1 MKNKQTNKKK
11 RTQQPSFGKVANQT
25 QARVQLDPKIPAPLP
40 PWGFLWC
47 PVLLQTTWKASY
59 FPKGG
64 KCLCWDSTGTID
76 PRGPD
81 PPAAEG
87 NKGGSV
93 FWE

>member
-1 MKNKQTNKKK
+1 MNKPQKL
-11 RTQQPSFGKVANQT
+11 SFGKSFASPT
-25 QARVQLDPKIPAPLP
+25 QARVLRDPRVTAHLP

-47 PVLLQTTWKASY
+47 PVLLHATWKVSC

-64 KCLCWDSTGTID
+64 GKWLHWDSIGTID

-81 PPAAEG
+81 SPAAEG
-87 NKGGSV
+87 NKEASV